1 MIPKSII
8 LLLVLLGFNT
18 LVLAQQDS
26 VQVKKGVIAKWR
38 TVLKKQKV
46 SLRKTDTLK
55 NKTLV
60 FADSLTLPNVE
71 NADTIKTIT
80 VQVQDSVLTMVKT
93 LRTEENRLVDSLE
106 QTQGSLMQSINKE
119 ATDLES
125 QLKEKPDSIAQQVE
139 QKLTDLQDKVETK
152 AAAID
157 NELES
162 VLKNDLDIPEA
173 SVPQVPT
180 LPEVPDLNTK
190 ISSDNLKLPEAV
202 GLEDLAGVSEKLT
215 LPDIAGMKE
224 INVPEEFDQ
233 LKKVS
238 QEIDKV
244 DGALAKAEEYET
256 DLINL
261 KDGKIDEVKDLPEQV
276 EKKVLEVDEVKF
288 LDENAKKLASQKAK
302 HEALLQRYQDKKL
315 LQEEIKRKRENVA
328 NDLLNKN
335 SAVFKEAQANI
346 AKAQKLNPVVQSF
359 KDMPVKRTN
368 EIKDKPFYE
377 RLIPGISLQA
387 YNTSAFSMDFSPHL
401 GYRLAERWTVG
412 LGAVYRTGFNER
424 YSSFVRSEGIF
435 GFRNYISFK
444 AIKGFYLH
452 GEFET
457 LRLAERVKPPA
468 ETNFQQNVY
477 ASHFGLGKQYPISRK
492 INGTLLALYRIEYDG
507 HLPGMSKINLRVGFN
522 YVTKKSRKPTALK

>member
-8 LLLVLLGFNT
+8 LLLLLLGFNT

-26 VQVKKGVIAKWR
+26 VYVKKGVIAKWR
-38 TVLKKQKV
+38 TALKKQKV

-60 FADSLTLPNVE
+60 FADSLTIPKVE
-71 NADTIKTIT
+71 TADTLKTFT
-80 VQVQDSVLTMVKT
+80 VKVQDSVSTTVTT
-93 LRTEENRLVDSLE
+93 LRMEEKSLGDSLE
-106 QTQGSLMQSINKE
+106 QAQGTIIESINKE
-119 ATDLES
+119 ATGLES
-125 QLKEKPDSIAQQVE
+125 QLREKPDSLINHVD
-139 QKLTDLQDKVETK
+139 QKFSDFQNKVDTK
-152 AAAID
+152 AEAIN

-162 VLKNDLDIPEA
+162 VLKTDLDIPEA

-180 LPEVPDLNTK
+180 LPEVPDLDKKLST
-190 ISSDNLKLPEAV
+190 DNLKLPEAV
-202 GLEDLAGVSEKLT
+202 GLEDLAKVSEKLV
-215 LPDIAGMKE
+215 LPDLAGMKE
-224 INVPEEFDQ
+224 MNVPEGFDQ
-233 LKKVS
+233 LKKAS
-238 QEIDKV
+238 QEMDKV

-261 KDGKIDEVKDLPEQV
+261 KDGNGDDVKNLPDQA

-315 LQEEIKRKRENVA
+315 LQEEIKRKKENVA

-335 SAVFKEAQANI
+335 SAAFKEAQANI

-359 KDMPVKRTN
+359 KDMPAKRTN

-401 GYRLAERWTVG
+401 GYRLTERWSVG
-412 LGAVYRTGFNER
+412 LGVVYRAGFNER
-424 YSSFVRSEGIF
+424 YSSFVRSEGIY

-477 ASHFGLGKQYPISRK
+477 ASHFGVGKQYPISRK

-522 YVTKKSRKPTALK
+522 YVTKKSRKPTALR